1 MVPIAFLGWTPLVIF
16 LYKKLDARLVPVI
29 AYVAGWMF
37 LPCANYDIFLLK
49 NTKSTVI
56 ALSILAGAYIFDRER
71 LLNFKFKA
79 VDTLVLL
86 WCTASFFSSMV
97 NGLGFYDGISTI
109 LYTTI
114 QWGLPYYIGRIYFT
128 DTDALKTLALTIFI
142 GGIIYIPFC
151 WYELI
156 MSPQLH
162 RLTYGFHQHD
172 FIQTLRDGGGYRPMV
187 YMTHGLM
194 TSMWMILASFL
205 GSWLY
210 YCKALPAKIMRIP
223 SHYLLLMLI
232 FTTIIMKS
240 AGALSYFFFGL
251 AVLYLSSKIKN
262 SFLVIVLLLCPH
274 LYMIARAGGSWDGRN
289 LSDFIAEKFSRDR
302 ADSLQFRFDN
312 ESILLK
318 KALDGSFFGW
328 GGWSRS
334 RVMDN
339 NGKDIAVTDGK
350 WIIVYGLNG
359 VYGLSVFVMMIQL
372 PVILFIFRLKPE
384 VWKSVTFA
392 TPAAMAIFISLTMID
407 NLLNA
412 MENPIYMVI
421 GGGLIG
427 MFIKN
432 PEFYSPEEENIIS
445 EMIEKIIT
453 RGTRFIGTPESQLSE
468 FIN

>member
-1 MVPIAFLGWTPLVIF
+1 
-16 LYKKLDARLVPVI
+16 
-29 AYVAGWMF
+29 
-37 LPCANYDIFLLK
+37 
-49 NTKSTVI
+49 
-56 ALSILAGAYIFDRER
+56 
-71 LLNFKFKA
+71 
-79 VDTLVLL
+79 
-86 WCTASFFSSMV
+86 
-97 NGLGFYDGISTI
+97 
-109 LYTTI
+109 
-114 QWGLPYYIGRIYFT
+114 
-128 DTDALKTLALTIFI
+128 
-142 GGIIYIPFC
+142 
-151 WYELI
+151 
-156 MSPQLH
+156 
-162 RLTYGFHQHD
+162 
-172 FIQTLRDGGGYRPMV
+172 
-187 YMTHGLM
+187 
-194 TSMWMILASFL
+194 
-205 GSWLY
+205 
-210 YCKALPAKIMRIP
+210 
-223 SHYLLLMLI
+223 LMLI